1 MCTVQLRYS
10 ICNLQINADTWRED
24 VFSGRRATLAKV
36 NANSASRVE
45 NGRVKS
51 NKKCVRAPA
60 SSMYI
65 SEERERETRA
75 KKAE

>member
-1 MCTVQLRYS
+1 MCTVRLRYS

-24 VFSGRRATLAKV
+24 VFSGRRATLA
-36 NANSASRVE
+36 NSASRVE
-45 NGRVKS
+45 NRRVKS

-60 SSMYI
+60 SSIYI